1 MNIYDRL
8 RHLVSALP
16 SDSSS
21 VTFTRRD
28 LAAMLDDEPDDPL
41 RSGRDMT
48 VPEVAEETRRAP
60 STVRTWL
67 ASGALQGY
75 KLNGRDWRVRRSA
88 LRAYLDGQRR
98 TGRHSPTLE
107 GGGDLSAWRRIGTSQ
122 DTS

>member
-8 RHLVSALP
+8 RQLVTALP

-21 VTFTRRD
+21 VTFTRHD
-28 LAAMLDDEPDDPL
+28 LSAMLEDEPDDL
-41 RSGRDMT
+41 WSSGRDMT

-67 ASGALQGY
+67 SSGGLQGY
-75 KLNGRDWRVRRSA
+75 KLNGRDWRVPRRA

-98 TGRHSPTLE
+98 SGRRGPPLD
-107 GGGDLSAWRRIGTSQ
+107 GGGDLSAWRRVGASDDRT
-122 DTS
+122 